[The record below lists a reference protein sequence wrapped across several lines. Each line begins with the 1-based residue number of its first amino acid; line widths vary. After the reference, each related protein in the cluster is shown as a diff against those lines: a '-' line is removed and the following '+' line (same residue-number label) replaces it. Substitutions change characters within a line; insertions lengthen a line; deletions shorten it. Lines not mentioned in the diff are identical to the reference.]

1 MRENVRTITYSHSL
15 FCDTVAEHQ
24 YLLTLGGSS
33 SDAVLLFAKH
43 ILQFLFNL
51 LMSKSDPLTPD

>member
-1 MRENVRTITYSHSL
+1 MRENVRTITYSLSL
-15 FCDTVAEHQ
+15 FCDGVAEHQ

-43 ILQFLFNL
+43 ILQFF
-51 LMSKSDPLTPD
+51 